1 MPGTG
6 TIVNAVLVIIG
17 SLVGLLL
24 KKAIPERL
32 KTSMIQALALATM
45 TIGLTGVITAAATVI
60 EGGKLSANYT
70 ILMVLS
76 MAIGTFTGE
85 LINIEGHLDNM
96 GQFFQRKFASE
107 NESSTFAQGFVTAS
121 LVFCVG
127 SMAILGS
134 LNDGILHDPTIL
146 ITKSLLDM
154 IMSVVFAST
163 LGIGV
168 MFSTI
173 TVVVYQGLITLC
185 ASFLSPLLTGEVIAQ
200 MSFVGSILIMGI
212 GFNFLYEPKLKLANM
227 LPAMFIPL
235 IWYIIQNLAGGIL

>member
-1 MPGTG
+1 MTGIGTVIN
-6 TIVNAVLVIIG
+6 TVLVIVG

-32 KTSMIQALALATM
+32 KESMVQALALATM
-45 TIGLTGVITAAATVI
+45 TIGITGVINASSTVA
-60 EGGKLSANYT
+60 ENGTLTGNYT

-76 MAIGTFTGE
+76 MAIGTFIGE
-85 LINIEGHLDNM
+85 LINIEKKLDNM
-96 GQFFQRKFASE
+96 GDFLQKKFAS
-107 NESSTFAQGFVTAS
+107 NDSSSFSQGFVTAS

-127 SMAILGS
+127 SMTILGS
-134 LNDGILHDPTIL
+134 INDALLHDPTIL

-168 MFSTI
+168 MFSSL
-173 TVVVYQGLITLC
+173 TVLLYQGLLTAC
-185 ASFLSPLLTGEVIAQ
+185 ASFLSPLLTSEVVAQ
-200 MSFVGSILIMGI
+200 MSFVGSILIAGI
-212 GFNFLYEPKLKLANM
+212 GLNFIYKPKLKLANM

-235 IWYIIQNLAGGIL
+235 LWYLISNLWR

>member
-1 MPGTG
+1 MPGIG
-6 TIVNAVLVIIG
+6 TIVNVILVAIG
-17 SLVGLLL
+17 SLLGLLL

-32 KTSMIQALALATM
+32 KTSLTQALALATI
-45 TIGLTGVITAAATVI
+45 TIGLTGIITACCKVS
-60 EGGKLSANYT
+60 EKGSLSSDYI
-70 ILMVLS
+70 ILMVIS
-76 MAIGTFTGE
+76 MAVGTFIGE
-85 LINIEGHLDNM
+85 LINIEKRLDNI
-96 GQFFQRKFASE
+96 GIFFQKKFSS
-107 NESSTFAQGFVTAS
+107 ESSGSFAEGFITAS

-168 MFSTI
+168 MFSVITI
-173 TVVVYQGLITLC
+173 IFYQGLITLC
-185 ASFLSPLLTGEVIAQ
+185 ASLLAPVLTGTVIAQ

-212 GFNFLYEPKLKLANM
+212 GFNFLYQPKLKLANM
-227 LPAMFIPL
+227 LPSMFIPL
-235 IWYIIQNLAGGIL
+235 MWYVTQNLAGGIF

>member
-1 MPGTG
+1 MPGIG
-6 TIVNAVLVIIG
+6 TIVNVILVMTG
-17 SLVGLLL
+17 SIVGLLL

-32 KTSMIQALALATM
+32 KASMVQALALATM
-45 TIGLTGVITAAATVI
+45 TIGLTGLITASSAVKD
-60 EGGKLSANYT
+60 GGKLSSNYI

-76 MAIGTFTGE
+76 MALGTFIGE
-85 LINIEGHLDNM
+85 LINIDRHLDNM
-96 GQFFQRKFASE
+96 GQFFQRKFSAEKS
-107 NESSTFAQGFVTAS
+107 SSTFAQGFVTAS

-127 SMAILGS
+127 SMSILGS

-146 ITKSLLDM
+146 ITKSILDM

-168 MFSTI
+168 IFSTI
-173 TVVVYQGLITLC
+173 TIIVYQGLITLG
-185 ASFLSPLLTGEVIAQ
+185 ASFLAPLLTETVIAQ

-235 IWYIIQNLAGGIL
+235 VWYIIQNITGVI

>member
-1 MPGTG
+1 MPGIG
-6 TIVNAVLVIIG
+6 TIVNTVLVIIG

-32 KTSMIQALALATM
+32 KTSMVQALALATM
-45 TIGLTGVITAAATVI
+45 TIGLTGVINASSTVI
-60 EGGKLSANYT
+60 EGGKLSGNYT

-76 MAIGTFTGE
+76 MAVGTFIGE
-85 LINIEGHLDNM
+85 LINIDKKLDNM
-96 GQFFQRKFASE
+96 GRFFQRKFAAE
-107 NESSTFAQGFVTAS
+107 NGGSSFAQGFVTAS

-127 SMAILGS
+127 SMSILGS

-168 MFSTI
+168 MFSIITI
-173 TVVVYQGLITLC
+173 IVYQGLITLC
-185 ASFLSPLLTGEVIAQ
+185 ASFLSPFLTETVIAQ

-235 IWYIIQNLAGGIL
+235 VWYIIGGIF

>member
-6 TIVNAVLVIIG
+6 TIVNVILVLIG
-17 SLVGLLL
+17 SAVGLLL

-32 KTSMIQALALATM
+32 KTSMVQALALATM
-45 TIGLTGVITAAATVI
+45 TIGLTGIITAACTMKDDGTLTSNYIIMMVI
-60 EGGKLSANYT
+60 C
-70 ILMVLS
+70 
-76 MAIGTFTGE
+76 MAVGTFIGE
-85 LINIEGHLDNM
+85 LINIDKRLDNM
-96 GQFFQRKFASE
+96 GKFFEKKFASE
-107 NESSTFAQGFVTAS
+107 ENSTFAQGFVTAS

-134 LNDGILHDPTIL
+134 LNDGILRDPTIL

-168 MFSTI
+168 MFSVI
-173 TVVVYQGLITLC
+173 TVTLYQGLITLC
-185 ASFLSPLLTGEVIAQ
+185 ASLLSPFLTGEVIAQ

-212 GFNFLYEPKLKLANM
+212 GLNFLYQPKLKLANM
-227 LPAMFIPL
+227 LPAMFLPL
-235 IWYIIQNLAGGIL
+235 IWYIIRIFAGRIF